1 MSIEDKI
8 FKAQQKADALA
19 DSFTEND
26 PILARSEAL
35 KNKLVFDQ
43 LAKMSNPRVSLVDKL
58 YSMGET
64 KQRIQGIEEQEK
76 AYKINKIADPTRYD
90 NSYVDGKTGEVKKY
104 SDLINYDRE
113 IEDYS
118 LLGAVK
124 NAATRGTAEL
134 LQGGGKILQSATN
147 GLGMLGEM
155 GLQALDDITSPHDPN
170 RFNSKDYKDIINK
183 WDNNTIGALGVANA
197 IAKPLNEAAKKINYK
212 NLSSTDDIHQAFS
225 EGIWD
230 GTKEL
235 GSAIAHTLIG
245 SAPEVAPAL
254 FGVVPGV
261 LAGAGSFMA
270 RADKERQAKALGVSP
285 DDIMEVS
292 PNMTPEDLI
301 GGAIYGGLNLV
312 DASILKNAFGKG
324 LISKLGDG
332 TIGLSS
338 KADNATKNAFA
349 KLRESSPRLDA
360 WLKPQGAGA
369 KALAWSA
376 DKAWKL
382 GKTKVGGK
390 VGIAAG
396 LEGGAEMAQTLME
409 QWANGDLKDRS
420 WDENWKDIKEA
431 GLMGAYV
438 GGSLKA
444 PHAVYQEGKGKLESA
459 FNSKKETKA
468 LEKYTP
474 AANKALAGG
483 NTLFDKL
490 DDEKFA
496 ENLSKE
502 DIENYKAD
510 FNDIINSSPDASI
523 DDINNFLNDENNRDA
538 VIKTIYLAKNGKL
551 GSDAAKS
558 IVESHNNLVNTILS
572 DFNPNKAILTS
583 KSILEKIMYAV
594 NLRDTNFVRG
604 LFNSAISKS
613 NKDILNSPENASN
626 EVAKTLET
634 YIAIMEN
641 LRDTLSRGIEETK

>member
-8 FKAQQKADALA
+8 FKAQQKADVLT
-19 DSFTEND
+19 DSFTDND

-64 KQRIQGIEEQEK
+64 QQRIQEIEEQEK

-90 NSYVDGKTGEVKKY
+90 NFYVDQKTGEVKKY

-118 LLGAVK
+118 LWGATK
-124 NAATRGTAEL
+124 TAATRGTAEL
-134 LQGGGKILQSATN
+134 LQGTGKILQSATN

-155 GLQALDDITSPHDPN
+155 GLQALDDITSPHNPN

-183 WDNNTIGALGVANA
+183 WDNNTIGALGVVNA
-197 IAKPLNEAAKKINYK
+197 ITKPLNEAAKKINYK

-225 EGIWD
+225 EGLIE
-230 GTKEL
+230 GGKEL

-254 FGVVPGV
+254 FGVVPG
-261 LAGAGSFMA
+261 LIAGAGSFMA
-270 RADKERQAKALGVSP
+270 RADKERQAKALGVNP

-312 DASILKNAFGKG
+312 DAGILKNAVGKG
-324 LISKLGDG
+324 LISKLSDG

-349 KLRESSPRLDA
+349 KLRESNPSLDA
-360 WLKPQGAGA
+360 WLKPEGTGA
-369 KALAWSA
+369 KALAWTG

-382 GKTKVGGK
+382 GKTTGKVGSK

-396 LEGGAEMAQTLME
+396 LEGGAEMGQTLME

-420 WDENWKDIKEA
+420 WDKNWEDIKEA

-438 GGSLKA
+438 GGALKA
-444 PHAVYQEGKGKLESA
+444 PHAVYQEGISTAVKRWSNNRI
-459 FNSKKETKA
+459 NSKIKEKTISDNTDTLNVTEYNPNFKEFIDKESNTEKTYSKEKLGEFTNDWDILSIEKDKMTLEQQKRYNELISDSKNIDEIIYNASRGNLDTKDRNISEELKESLTSIKNNI
-468 LEKYTP
+468 LEGSKNSNNKYTP
-474 AANKALAGG
+474 
-483 NTLFDKL
+483 
-490 DDEKFA
+490 
-496 ENLSKE
+496 
-502 DIENYKAD
+502 
-510 FNDIINSSPDASI
+510 
-523 DDINNFLNDENNRDA
+523 
-538 VIKTIYLAKNGKL
+538 KN
-551 GSDAAKS
+551 
-558 IVESHNNLVNTILS
+558 
-572 DFNPNKAILTS
+572 
-583 KSILEKIMYAV
+583 
-594 NLRDTNFVRG
+594 
-604 LFNSAISKS
+604 
-613 NKDILNSPENASN
+613 
-626 EVAKTLET
+626 
-634 YIAIMEN
+634 
-641 LRDTLSRGIEETK
+641 

>member
-64 KQRIQGIEEQEK
+64 QQRIQGIEEQEK

-90 NSYVDGKTGEVKKY
+90 NSYVDQKTGEVKKY

-124 NAATRGTAEL
+124 NAATGGVANL

-197 IAKPLNEAAKKINYK
+197 IAKPLNKAAKKINYK
-212 NLSSTDDIHQAFS
+212 NLYNSTDDINQAFS
-225 EGIWD
+225 ESLFG
-230 GTKEL
+230 GAKEL

-261 LAGAGSFMA
+261 LAGAGSFMS

-292 PNMTPEDLI
+292 SNMTPQDLI

-312 DASILKNAFGKG
+312 DAGILKNAFGKG
-324 LISKLGDG
+324 LISKLSDN

-349 KLRESSPRLDA
+349 KLRESNPRLDA

-369 KALAWSA
+369 KAVAWSA
-376 DKAWKL
+376 DKAL
-382 GKTKVGGK
+382 
-390 VGIAAG
+390 
-396 LEGGAEMAQTLME
+396 
-409 QWANGDLKDRS
+409 
-420 WDENWKDIKEA
+420 
-431 GLMGAYV
+431 
-438 GGSLKA
+438 SLI
-444 PHAVYQEGKGKLESA
+444 H
-459 FNSKKETKA
+459 
-468 LEKYTP
+468 
-474 AANKALAGG
+474 
-483 NTLFDKL
+483 
-490 DDEKFA
+490 
-496 ENLSKE
+496 
-502 DIENYKAD
+502 I
-510 FNDIINSSPDASI
+510 
-523 DDINNFLNDENNRDA
+523 
-538 VIKTIYLAKNGKL
+538 
-551 GSDAAKS
+551 
-558 IVESHNNLVNTILS
+558 
-572 DFNPNKAILTS
+572 
-583 KSILEKIMYAV
+583 
-594 NLRDTNFVRG
+594 
-604 LFNSAISKS
+604 
-613 NKDILNSPENASN
+613 
-626 EVAKTLET
+626 
-634 YIAIMEN
+634 
-641 LRDTLSRGIEETK
+641 

>member
-64 KQRIQGIEEQEK
+64 QQRIQGIEEQEK

-90 NSYVDGKTGEVKKY
+90 NSYVDQKTGEVKKY

-118 LLGAVK
+118 LWGATK
-124 NAATRGTAEL
+124 TAATRGTAEL
-134 LQGGGKILQSATN
+134 LQGTGK
-147 GLGMLGEM
+147 
-155 GLQALDDITSPHDPN
+155 GLQWLTNQTGKGLETAGTLLGDVT
-170 RFNSKDYKDIINK
+170 NSLLTGEKIYADKYNEINKK

-225 EGIWD
+225 EGLIE
-230 GTKEL
+230 GGKEL

-254 FGVVPGV
+254 FGVVPGLV
-261 LAGAGSFMA
+261 AGAGSFMA

-312 DASILKNAFGKG
+312 DAGILKNAVGKG
-324 LISKLGDG
+324 LISKLSDG

-349 KLRESSPRLDA
+349 KLRESNPSLDA
-360 WLKPQGAGA
+360 WLKPEGVGA
-369 KALAWSA
+369 KALAWTG

-382 GKTKVGGK
+382 GKTTGKVGGK

-396 LEGGAEMAQTLME
+396 LEGGAEMGQTLME
-409 QWANGDLKDRS
+409 Q
-420 WDENWKDIKEA
+420 
-431 GLMGAYV
+431 
-438 GGSLKA
+438 
-444 PHAVYQEGKGKLESA
+444 
-459 FNSKKETKA
+459 
-468 LEKYTP
+468 
-474 AANKALAGG
+474 
-483 NTLFDKL
+483 
-490 DDEKFA
+490 
-496 ENLSKE
+496 
-502 DIENYKAD
+502 
-510 FNDIINSSPDASI
+510 
-523 DDINNFLNDENNRDA
+523 
-538 VIKTIYLAKNGKL
+538 
-551 GSDAAKS
+551 
-558 IVESHNNLVNTILS
+558 
-572 DFNPNKAILTS
+572 
-583 KSILEKIMYAV
+583 
-594 NLRDTNFVRG
+594 
-604 LFNSAISKS
+604 
-613 NKDILNSPENASN
+613 
-626 EVAKTLET
+626 
-634 YIAIMEN
+634 
-641 LRDTLSRGIEETK
+641 